1 MAIVYLPQS
10 LTAYTDGQIEITID
24 APRVLEL
31 RAALDRRFPGIQ
43 AELEQM
49 AVAIDGQIHNDADY
63 QRVDQSTE
71 VHFVPRIAGGA

>member
-1 MAIVYLPQS
+1 MAVVYLPHALS
-10 LTAYTDGQIEITID
+10 SYTGGQNEIAID

-31 RAALDRRFPGIQ
+31 RAALDQRFPGVQ

-63 QRVDQSTE
+63 QRLERGTE
-71 VHFVPRIAGGA
+71 VHFVPRVAGGA